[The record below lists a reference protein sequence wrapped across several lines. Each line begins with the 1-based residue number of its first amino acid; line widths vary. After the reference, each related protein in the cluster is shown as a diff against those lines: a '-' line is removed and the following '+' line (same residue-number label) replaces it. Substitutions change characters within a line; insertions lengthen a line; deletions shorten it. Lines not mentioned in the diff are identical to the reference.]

1 MIGDEPGVSRR
12 AIDRR
17 QGRHS
22 ATVRRQ
28 LGAGSSPERARLTR
42 RWLAALADRHDKPTC
57 IGEWA
62 NTAPRG
68 DKPDT
73 FHGRGN
79 CPEYIDTIY
88 DWAATCRRGCRYLCY
103 FNLPD
108 GGVELTLDQTPA
120 SLDRLKTRAAGG
132 APRATP

>member
-1 MIGDEPGVSRR
+1 MSGQAVQSGFTHKSPPS
-12 AIDRR
+12 
-17 QGRHS
+17 
-22 ATVRRQ
+22 
-28 LGAGSSPERARLTR
+28 GSQERAS
-42 RWLAALADRHDKPTC
+42 
-57 IGEWA
+57 
-62 NTAPRG
+62 
-68 DKPDT
+68 T
-73 FHGRGN
+73 FHGRGD

-120 SLDRLKTRAAGG
+120 SLARLKTRAAGG

>member
-1 MIGDEPGVSRR
+1 NSDPTTRQMLDRITNEPYM
-12 AIDRR
+12 
-17 QGRHS
+17 
-22 ATVRRQ
+22 
-28 LGAGSSPERARLTR
+28 L
-42 RWLAALADRHDKPTC
+42 RWLAAFADRHGKPTC

-68 DKPDT
+68 DKRDT
-73 FHGRGN
+73 FHGRGD
-79 CPEYIDTIY
+79 CPEYIDAIY
-88 DWAATCRRGCRYLCY
+88 DWAATCRRGCRYVCY

-120 SLDRLKTRAAGG
+120 SLARLKARAAEG